1 MESWDELIKTLPTDE
16 QLEQMEKSG
25 ELEDIDRRI
34 AELQAKTEIMKTEM
48 AEREEIYNMLNN
60 GNSTPQEQTTKKTK

>member
-34 AELQAKTEIMKTEM
+34 AELQAKTEKMKEEI
-48 AEREEIYNMLNN
+48 AEREEINNMLK
-60 GNSTPQEQTTKKTK
+60 GSNSTPQATTKKTK

>member
-16 QLEQMEKSG
+16 QLEKMEKSG

-34 AELQAKTEIMKTEM
+34 AELQA
-48 AEREEIYNMLNN
+48 
-60 GNSTPQEQTTKKTK
+60 TTKKTK

>member
-1 MESWDELIKTLPTDE
+1 MESWEDLIKTLPSDE
-16 QLEQMEKSG
+16 TLEQKEKNG

-34 AELQAKTEIMKTEM
+34 AELQAKTEKMKEEI

-60 GNSTPQEQTTKKTK
+60 GNSTQQEQTTKKTK

>member
-34 AELQAKTEIMKTEM
+34 AELQAKSEKMKEEI
-48 AEREEIYNMLNN
+48 AEREEINNMLK
-60 GNSTPQEQTTKKTK
+60 GSNSTPQATTKKTK

>member
-1 MESWDELIKTLPTDE
+1 MESWDDLIKTLPTDE

>member
-1 MESWDELIKTLPTDE
+1 MESWEDLIKTLPTDE

-34 AELQAKTEIMKTEM
+34 AELQAKTEKMKEEI

-60 GNSTPQEQTTKKTK
+60 GNSTPQEQTTKKT